1 VEKIM
6 VSSSH
11 PRLVAAQIHQRFP
24 QYEPKIGIVLGS
36 GLGAFAEELE
46 EQVSISYADLPGF
59 PVMSVHGHSGA
70 MVLGRMSGI
79 DIVCLKGRAHSYEGP
94 SHEAVKMYVRT
105 LKCLGCTH
113 FIAISAC
120 GSLRPEVGPGELML
134 IHDHINFQPGNP
146 LIGPNDDEFG
156 PRFFPLDQAY
166 DLDARRIFMGIAEQ
180 EGIRLTEGVYIAVSG
195 PNYETAAEIR
205 AFQRLGADAVGMST
219 VPEVLVAAHC
229 GMKVS
234 VIASMTNYATGIAET
249 SHSHEAVVAMAMQSS
264 EKVKRLMRQFIASY
278 PK

>member
-1 VEKIM
+1 M
-6 VSSSH
+6 TSSH
-11 PRLVAAQIHQRFP
+11 PKLVAAQIRERFP
-24 QYEPKIGIVLGS
+24 EYQPKIGIVLGS
-36 GLGAFAEELE
+36 GLGGFADELE
-46 EQVSISYADLPGF
+46 RKVSIPYAELPGF

-70 MVLGRMSGI
+70 LVLGSMSGV
-79 DIVCLKGRAHSYEGP
+79 DVVCLKGRAHSYEGP

-105 LKCLGCTH
+105 LKSLGCEY
-113 FIAISAC
+113 FVAISAC

-134 IHDHINFQPGNP
+134 INDHINFQPGNP
-146 LIGPNDDEFG
+146 LIGANDEEFG
-156 PRFFPLDQAY
+156 PRFFPVDQAY
-166 DLDARRIFMGIAEQ
+166 DLEARRTLMQIAEEQ
-180 EGIRLTEGVYIAVSG
+180 GIMLTEGVYIAVSG

-229 GMKVS
+229 GMKVV

-264 EKVKRLMRQFIASY
+264 EKVKRLMRKFIQEQA
-278 PK
+278 